1 MFQEKNIQIF
11 TSMKT
16 MKFLKFEIYFTF
28 YPTLVTFYFLT
39 AKEQTFRISIQYLI
53 SKVTNNYVTQDNRV
67 MSFFSSSHVYSH
79 VRHSISLELVLNL
92 SLQKPLQIFGDFT
105 VRQMVGTLWELPY
118 DIIILGGVDL
128 VTLKGNRMRF
138 TFTVSAN
145 RNTCSK
151 VHKNMVPRGI
161 EGSTACFVI
170 SVLTVWNTSSFFSK
184 NRVWI
189 LVFVWQC
196 ITDTVI

>member
-67 MSFFSSSHVYSH
+67 MSFFSSNHVYSH

-105 VRQMVGTLWELPY
+105 VRQMVGTL
-118 DIIILGGVDL
+118 
-128 VTLKGNRMRF
+128 
-138 TFTVSAN
+138 
-145 RNTCSK
+145 
-151 VHKNMVPRGI
+151 
-161 EGSTACFVI
+161 
-170 SVLTVWNTSSFFSK
+170 
-184 NRVWI
+184 
-189 LVFVWQC
+189 
-196 ITDTVI
+196 